1 MSLLLNLKRFHRVF
15 LWKYPKFICIPTI
28 IFALLISGC
37 AATYHPLSLDNI
49 KYTPGDTIK
58 GISYGYRYNV
68 LMEQGNKKYGEKENQ
83 KNIKLVAFSFTN
95 TGLHKI
101 DLVND
106 LEYFQYSTRQIIPLE
121 SKTIAASFEQNP
133 NKYYADLGL
142 MLLNGYYSE
151 ESTTNGDV
159 TSSHFRIIPIGLIIG
174 PILTIVNISTAK
186 NANLLFSKDLEKYSP
201 AISIEPGQKIFV
213 LIPFGDISEK
223 SIQLHYRIKK

>member
-1 MSLLLNLKRFHRVF
+1 MSNLQNLKHIHSVILRK
-15 LWKYPKFICIPTI
+15 LPKFICIPTI
-28 IFALLISGC
+28 IFPILISGC

-49 KYTPGDTIK
+49 TYTPGDTIK
-58 GISYGYRYNV
+58 GISYGYCYNV
-68 LMEQGNKKYGEKENQ
+68 LTEQGNKKYGEKENQ

-106 LEYFQYSTRQIIPLE
+106 LEYFQYGTRQIIPLE
-121 SKTIAASFEQNP
+121 SNTIASSFEQNP

-151 ESTTNGDV
+151 ESSINGDV

-174 PILTIVNISTAK
+174 PILTIVNISAAK
-186 NANLLFSKDLEKYSP
+186 NANLLFAKDLEKYSP
-201 AISIEPGQKIFV
+201 SIPIESGQKMFV
-213 LIPFGDISEK
+213 LIPFEDISERP
-223 SIQLHYRIKK
+223 IQIRHKKIK